1 MPARYTVFSTL
12 LAPYRAVLWLAQP
25 VHSRYPQL
33 RSLLQNRFGDDY
45 ANLLAEPYIPAPQ
58 EQGRVEAKWFTDAF
72 RTGQML
78 TQLAADE
85 RVRVSGL
92 LDAKLTNIRLYADE
106 LDQSTSAEG
115 SQLAAL
121 LRLAIEVPSP
131 DCVLVDGD
139 RIVLVLWG
147 FDSDRSRQDRFR
159 ISQFIKAEPLPAS
172 PVPVPNPGLASP
184 AISPPSPLVTGGND
198 ILPPI
203 LTTTRS
209 RFWQFWR
216 WRFWWSNGGMGTT
229 GNMGGPGSGRGFGCA
244 GLLGGLLFLLLL
256 LGLFWW
262 LWPRQ
267 WGWPDWLPG
276 GPAAGI
282 VAPSPHLPPQ
292 QGVIPPI
299 DTSQII
305 SDPADSLHK
314 PIVGN
319 RLNMF
324 LKKGQNLVT
333 FVDKLKKQ
341 YPGNEL
347 QIVAY
352 DTVYRS
358 LQVQIPT
365 AERETWRN
373 RFTQMPEVYVVFDET
388 LFETGMTPNDPALAD
403 RLKNWY
409 FTAIQAF
416 KAWDV
421 TRGSPD
427 VTVAVLDGGFE
438 TDHPELAGQV
448 VSPWNVVSGND
459 VVNTSDVEGGN
470 HGTHTASTVA
480 GRGGNNEG
488 TSGIAP
494 ACRIMPVQVGG
505 AKNISSLAII
515 YGIQY
520 AMQHGAQVI
529 SMSLGSSPAP
539 EVQQKLRA
547 MSPQQLAGFVQMYQ
561 HTPQYQSDRLLYERF
576 HAEAARNGI
585 VIVKSAGND
594 NLPTELDAEN
604 AASNVI
610 VVAATGLPDGK
621 GAFPVADF
629 SNYGPYTTVSAPGVK
644 IYNAVAGGR
653 YDSYEGT
660 SMAAPMV
667 AGAVALMKSVRSDLT
682 PDQIRKILIETGLTV
697 SNSRRIVGP
706 MIQLDKALSACGKA
720 PRDPCAMTIDSLRRE
735 LRKLRRQQ
743 PAI

>member
-45 ANLLAEPYIPAPQ
+45 ASLLSEPYIPAPQ

-72 RTGQML
+72 RTGKTL

-85 RVRVSGL
+85 RIRVSAL
-92 LDAKLTNIRLYADE
+92 LDAKLTNIRQYADE
-106 LDQSTSAEG
+106 LDQSPSAEG

-131 DCVLVDGD
+131 DCVLVDGNQ
-139 RIVLVLWG
+139 IVLVLWG

-159 ISQFIKAEPLPAS
+159 ISQFVKSEPLP
-172 PVPVPNPGLASP
+172 VSP
-184 AISPPSPLVTGGND
+184 APSPTSGVV
-198 ILPPI
+198 PPPVI
-203 LTTTRS
+203 PSNATATVVDSTVPPVVATTRS

-216 WRFWWSNGGMGTT
+216 WRFWWRNGGLGTT
-229 GNMGGPGSGRGFGCA
+229 GNAGGPGGGRGFGCA
-244 GLLGGLLFLLLL
+244 GLLGGLLLLLLL
-256 LGLFWW
+256 LGLCWW

-267 WGWPDWLPG
+267 WWPSWLPG
-276 GPAAGI
+276 GPAADI

-305 SDPADSLHK
+305 TDPADSLHK

-324 LKKGQNLVT
+324 LKKGQNLVA
-333 FVDKLKKQ
+333 FVDKIKKQ
-341 YPGNEL
+341 YPGNDL

-365 AERETWRN
+365 AERDTWRKW
-373 RFTQMPEVYVVFDET
+373 FTQMPEVYVVFDET
-388 LFETGMTPNDPALAD
+388 LFETGMNPNDPALSD
-403 RLKNWY
+403 RQTNWY

-416 KAWDV
+416 TAWDI

-438 TDHPELAGQV
+438 TGHPELSGQV
-448 VSPWNVVSGND
+448 VSPWNVVTGSN

-494 ACRIMPVQVGG
+494 ACRLMPIQVGG

-539 EVQQKLRA
+539 EIQQKLRA
-547 MSPQQLAGFVQMYQ
+547 MSPRQLAGFVQMYRQ
-561 HTPQYQSDRLLYERF
+561 TAHYQSDKLLYERF

-594 NLPTELDAEN
+594 NLPAELDAEN
-604 AASNVI
+604 AASNII
-610 VVAATGLPDGK
+610 VVAATGLPDEK
-621 GAFPVADF
+621 GAYPVADF
-629 SNYGPYTTVSAPGVK
+629 SNYGAFTTVSAPGVK
-644 IYNAVAGGR
+644 IYNAVTGGG
-653 YDSYEGT
+653 YDAYQGT

-667 AGAVALMKSVRSDLT
+667 AGAVALMKSIRSDLT
-682 PDQIRKILIETGLTV
+682 TDQIRQILIETGLTV

-706 MIQLDKALSACGKA
+706 MIQLNKALAACGKA

-735 LRKLRRQQ
+735 VRKLRRQQ